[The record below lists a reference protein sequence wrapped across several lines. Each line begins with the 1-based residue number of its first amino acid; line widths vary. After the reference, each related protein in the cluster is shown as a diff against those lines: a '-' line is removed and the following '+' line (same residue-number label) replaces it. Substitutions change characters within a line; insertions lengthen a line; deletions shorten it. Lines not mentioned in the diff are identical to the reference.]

1 MLKGQFLINFC
12 LPSIFSISFSV
23 SFIGFF
29 HAFFL
34 KNMLAVQYLVS
45 ECSTA
50 RPGST
55 MRGSKHGIIPKLNNN
70 YILPFVWK
78 KLGFLMSTN
87 I

>member
-29 HAFFL
+29 FTL
-34 KNMLAVQYLVS
+34 YLVS

-70 YILPFVWK
+70 YILPLVWK
-78 KLGFLMSTN
+78 KLGFFMSTK

>member
-1 MLKGQFLINFC
+1 
-12 LPSIFSISFSV
+12 
-23 SFIGFF
+23 
-29 HAFFL
+29 
-34 KNMLAVQYLVS
+34 MLAVQYLVS